1 MIDNLEM
8 LSERFHESFQAQT
21 NARDQALNQSR
32 VLTRHCAQAI
42 RAIHRND
49 WDLAKDHLNEAGTI
63 VKAVTKDLE
72 DYPQLYN
79 AGYTQDA
86 FKEFAEANIVYALV
100 RGDALPDPEEL
111 GLSASTYLKGLAES
125 VGEMR
130 RRCLDILRG
139 GYSENAETLLSYM
152 DEIYGVLVT
161 MDYPDAV
168 TMGLRRLTDLVRSL
182 NERTRGDITISFRQQ
197 QLETSLRSL
206 EARLEEHTGDD

>member
-1 MIDNLEM
+1 MIENLEM
-8 LSERFHESFQAQT
+8 LADHFHQSFQAQT
-21 NARDQALNQSR
+21 QARDQALNQSR

-42 RAIHRND
+42 RAIHRSD
-49 WDLAKDHLNEAGTI
+49 WDLALSRLAEAGSI
-63 VKAVTKDLE
+63 VKTVTEDLE
-72 DYPQLYN
+72 EYPQLFY

-86 FKEFAEANIVYALV
+86 FKEYAEANIVYALV
-100 RGDALPDPEEL
+100 RGDPLPEPDEL
-111 GLSASTYLKGLAES
+111 GLSPATYLKGLAES

-139 GYSENAETLLSYM
+139 GYSENAETLLGYM

-161 MDYPDAV
+161 MDYPEAV

-182 NERTRGDITISFRQQ
+182 NERTRGDITLSFRQQ

-206 EARLEEHTGDD
+206 ESRLEDKPGGP